1 MCRGFESVAAVH
13 QHVIKEH
20 FEINVAPVQLCLW
33 LGCDNV
39 PRQRWS
45 LMTHLQVALCTSQL
59 LCVFYSA
66 PLGELGVMM
75 MSVCLSVCPRRYFWN
90 CIFSPY
96 QIFIFFV
103 QVTYICGLVLLWR
116 HCSTLCTSGFMDNVA
131 FDVVFSFSALT
142 LLVGRQEGHPACKK
156 TEWWGAGV
164 VICLE
169 RCADLHM
176 AQLMP
181 LPLTVSCF
189 SEIQVGFTFLVPAH
203 LGSRCL

>member
-75 MSVCLSVCPRRYFWN
+75 MSVCLCVCLSVHIDISGTAYSVLTKFLFFCSSYLHLWFGPSLAALQYVMYFW
-90 CIFSPY
+90 FY
-96 QIFIFFV
+96 
-103 QVTYICGLVLLWR
+103 G
-116 HCSTLCTSGFMDNVA
+116 
-131 FDVVFSFSALT
+131 
-142 LLVGRQEGHPACKK
+142 
-156 TEWWGAGV
+156 
-164 VICLE
+164 
-169 RCADLHM
+169 
-176 AQLMP
+176 
-181 LPLTVSCF
+181 
-189 SEIQVGFTFLVPAH
+189 
-203 LGSRCL
+203 

>member
-20 FEINVAPVQLCLW
+20 FETNVAPVQLCLW

-75 MSVCLSVCPRRYFWN
+75 SVCLSVCPRRYFWN

-96 QIFIFFV
+96 QIFIFLCKLPTSVVWSFSGGIAV
-103 QVTYICGLVLLWR
+103 RYVLLVLWI
-116 HCSTLCTSGFMDNVA
+116 M
-131 FDVVFSFSALT
+131 
-142 LLVGRQEGHPACKK
+142 
-156 TEWWGAGV
+156 
-164 VICLE
+164 
-169 RCADLHM
+169 LH
-176 AQLMP
+176 LMLFFP
-181 LPLTVSCF
+181 SVL
-189 SEIQVGFTFLVPAH
+189 
-203 LGSRCL
+203 